1 MELNNPR
8 IKKDITLSDKIK
20 VIESI
25 VSSYFTNGIY
35 TPYYAEQAKVIAIA
49 YNFLEGVTF
58 DDDDRVYDLVNSDE
72 KLSSLIDKFMKPQ
85 TSKIGQKYNA
95 IMDEIEMAVKDKL
108 DFEKRRI
115 IHNTDAFSIVGDMC
129 TVLADVLNNLGNISQ
144 VMTPENIEAAKSFA
158 SAIQDGNITE
168 ESLTNAV
175 RNAAD
180 KFVMPT
186 NNIIE
191 GQRKRIEEQQAQL
204 QSVVKENNELREII
218 REYQARNV
226 KAKSVSGSGI
236 TKGTPKKTARKAV
249 KKEVGK
255 SADIVNFKSGES

>member
-1 MELNNPR
+1 MELNNLR
-8 IKKDITLSDKIK
+8 IKRDITLSDKIK

-35 TPYYAEQAKVIAIA
+35 TPYYAKQAKVIAIA

-72 KLSSLIDKFMKPQ
+72 NLSSLIDKFIKPQ

-95 IMDEIEMAVKDKL
+95 IMDEIMEAVKDKL
-108 DFEKRRI
+108 DFEKQRI

-129 TVLADVLNNLGNISQ
+129 TALFDVLNYFGNISQ
-144 VMTPENIEAAKSFA
+144 MMTSENIEAAKSFA

-168 ESLTNAV
+168 ETLTNAV

-186 NNIIE
+186 NDIIE
-191 GQRKRIEEQQAQL
+191 EQRKRIEEQQVQL
-204 QSVVKENNELREII
+204 QSAMKQNNELREII

-226 KAKSVSGSGI
+226 KAKSVSGSGM

-249 KKEVGK
+249 KKEAGK
-255 SADIVNFKSGES
+255 SADIVNFKGGD

>member
-1 MELNNPR
+1 MELNNLR

-72 KLSSLIDKFMKPQ
+72 KLSSLIDKFVKPQ

-95 IMDEIEMAVKDKL
+95 IMDEIMVAVKDKL
-108 DFEKRRI
+108 DFEKQRI
-115 IHNTDAFSIVGDMC
+115 IHNTDAISVVGDMC
-129 TVLADVLNNLGNISQ
+129 LALADALNGLGNISQ
-144 VMTPENIEAAKSFA
+144 IMTPENVDVMKTFA
-158 SAIQDGNITE
+158 SEIQDGNITE
-168 ESLTNAV
+168 ETIANAI
-175 RNAAD
+175 RSAAD
-180 KFVMPT
+180 KFEMPT
-186 NNIIE
+186 NDIIE
-191 GQRKRIEEQQAQL
+191 GQRERIAEQQIQL
-204 QSVVKENNELREII
+204 ENVVKENNELREII

-226 KAKSVSGSGI
+226 KAKSVSGSGTI
-236 TKGTPKKTARKAV
+236 KGTPKKTARKSI
-249 KKEVGK
+249 KKDDGNVTN
-255 SADIVNFKSGES
+255 IVNFKSGD

>member
-1 MELNNPR
+1 
-8 IKKDITLSDKIK
+8 
-20 VIESI
+20 
-25 VSSYFTNGIY
+25 
-35 TPYYAEQAKVIAIA
+35 
-49 YNFLEGVTF
+49 
-58 DDDDRVYDLVNSDE
+58 
-72 KLSSLIDKFMKPQ
+72 
-85 TSKIGQKYNA
+85 
-95 IMDEIEMAVKDKL
+95 MDEIAIAVKDKL
-108 DFEKRRI
+108 DFEKQRI

-129 TVLADVLNNLGNISQ
+129 TVLANVLNNFGNISQ
-144 VMTPENIEAAKSFA
+144 MMTPENIEAAKSFA

-186 NNIIE
+186 NEIIE

-226 KAKSVSGSGI
+226 KAKSVSGSG
-236 TKGTPKKTARKAV
+236 TTNGTPKKTARKSV

>member
-1 MELNNPR
+1 MELNSPK
-8 IKKDITLSDKIK
+8 IKKDITLSDKVK

-72 KLSSLIDKFMKPQ
+72 KLSSLIDKFLKPQ
-85 TSKIGQKYNA
+85 TTKIGQKYNT
-95 IMDEIEMAVKDKL
+95 IMDEIMEAVKDKL
-108 DFEKRRI
+108 DFEKQRM

-129 TVLADVLNNLGNISQ
+129 VALAEILHNFSNMSQ
-144 VMTPENIEAAKSFA
+144 IITPENIEAAKSFA
-158 SAIQDGNITE
+158 LAIQEGNITE
-168 ESLTNAV
+168 ETLTNAV

-186 NNIIE
+186 NDVIE
-191 GQRKRIEEQQAQL
+191 GQRKRIEEQQIQL
-204 QSVVKENNELREII
+204 QSVVKENNELREIV

-226 KAKSVSGSGI
+226 KAKSVSGSGTI
-236 TKGTPKKTARKAV
+236 KGTPKKTARKSI
-249 KKEVGK
+249 KNEGTK
-255 SADIVNFKSGES
+255 SADIVSFKGGD